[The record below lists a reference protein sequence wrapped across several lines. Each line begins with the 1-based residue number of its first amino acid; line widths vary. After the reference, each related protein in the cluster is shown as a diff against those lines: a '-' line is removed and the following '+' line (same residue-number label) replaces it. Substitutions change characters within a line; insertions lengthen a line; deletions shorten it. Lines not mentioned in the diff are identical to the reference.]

1 MHKGQS
7 VAPRLL
13 AAQTFLQDPLAIT
26 RLPRAHFAQSVSKL
40 QQLPQMEPHQHLQHH
55 DVTANIGTPGQTCHV
70 PLAVLFLALQ

>member
-26 RLPRAHFAQSVSKL
+26 RRPRAHFAQSVSKL

-70 PLAVLFLALQ
+70 PLAVLLLALQ